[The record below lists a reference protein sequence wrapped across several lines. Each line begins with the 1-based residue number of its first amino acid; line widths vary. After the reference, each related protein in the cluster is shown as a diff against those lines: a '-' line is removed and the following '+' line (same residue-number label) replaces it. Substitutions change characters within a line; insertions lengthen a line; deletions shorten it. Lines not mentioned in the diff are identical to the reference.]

1 MNEDTKAI
9 IEADG
14 VEKVFRDFWRRPRVR
29 AVKALTFD
37 VRPGEVFGLL
47 GPNGSGKSTTM
58 KMLLGLLHPTG
69 GRLSVLGAPPRD
81 VRVKSR
87 IGYMPEESSL
97 YPFLT
102 AAETLDFFGRLFPFS
117 AEERLRRAGELLE
130 MVGLT
135 HARDRLVGEFSKGM
149 ARRICLAQALINDP
163 DLILLDEP
171 TSGLDPIGCRQVK
184 DCILALAARGK
195 TIVLSSHLLGDVED
209 LCDRIAILYN
219 GVLCALGGVGD
230 LLVEQD
236 QMRILL
242 PDQPAGRRE
251 AMLTWLREQ
260 TGAEP
265 RWDHPRRNLE
275 RFFLDTVRQAKDKAP
290 DQTGA
295 RVTEEI
301 RLAPFLSGS
310 EGKR

>member
-1 MNEDTKAI
+1 MTTPI
-9 IEADG
+9 IQAEG
-14 VEKVFRDFWRRPRVR
+14 LEKTFRDFWRRPRVR
-29 AVKALTFD
+29 AVKDLTFD

-69 GRLSVLGAPPRD
+69 GRLSVLGAPARD
-81 VRVKSR
+81 VAVKGR

-102 AAETLDFFGRLFPFS
+102 AAETLDFFGRLFPLS
-117 AEERLRRAGELLE
+117 PAERRRRRDELLE

-184 DCILALAARGK
+184 DCILALALRGK

-209 LCDRIAILYN
+209 VCDRIAILYN
-219 GVLCALGGVGD
+219 GVLCALGGVGE
-230 LLVEQD
+230 LLEEQD
-236 QMRILL
+236 QIRVFLPALPAERRAPLL
-242 PDQPAGRRE
+242 A
-251 AMLTWLREQ
+251 WLAEQ
-260 TGAEP
+260 TGVEP

-275 RFFLDTVRQAKDKAP
+275 RFFLDTVRLARDKAP

-295 RVTEEI
+295 QVADDI
-301 RLAPFLSGS
+301 RLAPFLDQAR
-310 EGKR
+310 KDR

>member
-1 MNEDTKAI
+1 M
-9 IEADG
+9 
-14 VEKVFRDFWRRPRVR
+14 R
-29 AVKALTFD
+29 AVKDLTFD

-69 GRLSVLGAPPRD
+69 GRLTVLGESPRE
-81 VRVKSR
+81 VRVKNR

-102 AAETLDFFGRLFPFS
+102 AGETLEFFARLFPLES
-117 AEERLRRAGELLE
+117 AERARRVEELLG

-184 DCILALAARGK
+184 DCILALARRGK
-195 TIVLSSHLLGDVED
+195 TIVLSSHLLADVED
-209 LCDRIAILYN
+209 ICDRIAILYN
-219 GVLCALGGVGD
+219 GVLGALGGVRE
-230 LLVEQD
+230 LLEEPD
-236 QMRILL
+236 QLRIFL
-242 PDQPAGRRE
+242 PDLPENQRA
-251 AMLTWLREQ
+251 AVLAWLREQ

-275 RFFLDTVRQAKDKAP
+275 RFFLDTVRQTRDRAP

-295 RVTEEI
+295 EVAEEI

-310 EGKR
+310 PENR